1 VKNFVMILFCVLLG
15 STAQLSLKHGLN
27 TVGRFEGVG
36 EAAGFASSFAGFL
49 FRAFRNPFVVAGF
62 ALYGIASMA
71 WLVVVSRVPLSLAY
85 PMIALTYVVVVIM
98 SRVLFQEDVT
108 PLRYASLAV
117 ICAGVFM
124 LSRS

>member
-1 VKNFVMILFCVLLG
+1 MIWFCVMLG

-27 TVGRFEGVG
+27 TVGRFEPNPG
-36 EAAGFASSFAGFL
+36 EPAGFAAQFIGFL
-49 FRAFRNPFVVAGF
+49 MRAFQNPFVVAGF
-62 ALYGIASMA
+62 ALYGIASLA
-71 WLVVVSRVPLSLAY
+71 WLIVVSRVPLSLAY

-98 SRVLFQEDVT
+98 SRVLFHEDVT
-108 PLRYASLAV
+108 ALRYASLAV